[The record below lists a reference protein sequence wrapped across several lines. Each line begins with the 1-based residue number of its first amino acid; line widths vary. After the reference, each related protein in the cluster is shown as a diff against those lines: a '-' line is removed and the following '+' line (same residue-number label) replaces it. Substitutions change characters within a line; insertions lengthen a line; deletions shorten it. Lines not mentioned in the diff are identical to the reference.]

1 MSGILASR
9 ETVRRVS
16 CTDHTQ
22 AQGYESSRNVPE
34 RQTLRDAYQTNEGVQ
49 GVADEMREVVW
60 GQITAG

>member
-1 MSGILASR
+1 MK
-9 ETVRRVS
+9 RVS
-16 CTDHTQ
+16 WADHTQ
-22 AQGYESSRNVPE
+22 AQGYGSSWNAPE